1 MPLLVDRSAA
11 AGGRQTRGH
20 NTLLPSSIIK
30 YKISRAAL
38 ITIGRGVVVALRV
51 GAEVLQAIDTF
62 IYIDNDRKQVTDN
75 Y

>member
-1 MPLLVDRSAA
+1 MPLLVDRSVA

-38 ITIGRGVVVALRV
+38 ITIGRGVAVRL